1 MSQERFNYKR
11 QYLFVVVLFHI
22 ISPLCLGTLLYF
34 FFGKKG
40 TVLSNIF
47 IFFTENKD
55 ILKLK
60 EHLQTNFSPPDFLI
74 YQLPDA
80 LWAYAFCAS
89 LLLIWQGQKAA
100 LVTFIAFDLC
110 FFYEIMQYM
119 EWTAGTFD
127 WWDVVVMGL
136 ACWCAFYFNRN

>member
-1 MSQERFNYKR
+1 MKYEWKSIFRI
-11 QYLFVVVLFHI
+11 LFLHI
-22 ISPLCLGTLLYF
+22 LLPLCIGTLLYF
-34 FFGKKG
+34 FFGGKG
-40 TVLSNIF
+40 TRLSKTF
-47 IFFTENKD
+47 SLFTENKSIID
-55 ILKLK
+55 FKQQ
-60 EHLQTNFSPPDFLI
+60 LQTNFSPPDFLI

-89 LLLIWQGQKAA
+89 FLLIWQGQKAA
-100 LVTFIAFDLC
+100 LVSSIAFALC

-119 EWTAGTFD
+119 AWTAGTFD

>member
-1 MSQERFNYKR
+1 MNNKRFENQGK
-11 QYLFVVVLFHI
+11 YLFVAVFLHI
-22 ISPLCLGTLLYF
+22 LLPLCLGTLLYF
-34 FFGKKG
+34 FLGGKG
-40 TVLSNIF
+40 TILSNAF
-47 IFFTENKD
+47 TFLTENKI
-55 ILKLK
+55 ILELK
-60 EHLQTNFSPPDFLI
+60 QQLQTNFFPPDFLI

-89 LLLIWQGQKAA
+89 FLLIWQGQKAA
-100 LVTFIAFDLC
+100 LVTFIAFCLC

-136 ACWCAFYFNRN
+136 ACWGAFYFNRN